1 MLAHVQPENHTVV
14 VVRCSRTPFE
24 VMTEMCML
32 IVHSAAERSAVG
44 MPTGLEVD
52 LPTASQGENA

>member
-32 IVHSAAERSAVG
+32 IVDSDAEGSAVG
-44 MPTGLEVD
+44 VPTECRVD
-52 LPTASQGENA
+52 LRQNLDVV

>member
-32 IVHSAAERSAVG
+32 IVDSDAERSAVG
-44 MPTGLEVD
+44 VPTECRVD
-52 LPTASQGENA
+52 LRQNLDVV